1 MKQLNEITFLRAA
14 DTAYAIRFLRLLTMP
29 VEKTSAFKRG
39 LIDKQFKK
47 LKKPE
52 TQDER
57 NSYTIFHR
65 LVFNLRR
72 IMIKAPGGRI
82 VNYASALFLI
92 KEKFNL
98 SEKDLAKALDVAED
112 TSLVESNLFINSL
125 GCLMEG
131 QYTLNKEIILPV
143 SGETLIHKGTNI
155 LVTEDTKPIG
165 QVFNIPVFRVYHIKT
180 KSDIYITQED
190 IKDA

>member
-1 MKQLNEITFLRAA
+1 
-14 DTAYAIRFLRLLTMP
+14 
-29 VEKTSAFKRG
+29 
-39 LIDKQFKK
+39 
-47 LKKPE
+47 
-52 TQDER
+52 
-57 NSYTIFHR
+57 
-65 LVFNLRR
+65 
-72 IMIKAPGGRI
+72 
-82 VNYASALFLI
+82 
-92 KEKFNL
+92 
-98 SEKDLAKALDVAED
+98 
-112 TSLVESNLFINSL
+112 
-125 GCLMEG
+125 MEG